1 MLEVR
6 VIHVDA
12 VQPNQNERIPNSTGI
27 LNGREFGA
35 GLLLWKN
42 ITNLAYQMNYFFEH
56 RNPSDFHNSG
66 QNYYNS

>member
-6 VIHVDA
+6 VIHVDT

-35 GLLLWKN
+35 GLLLSKN